1 MTTALW
7 IYLGIVIV
15 LILVSA
21 FFSGSETALTAVSRA
36 RLMSY
41 EKNGDQRAGVV
52 QRLIEK
58 KDRLIGALLIG
69 NNLVNI
75 LASSL
80 ATTAFIGL
88 FGETGVVYAT
98 IAMTILVV
106 IFAEVLPKSAAIAR
120 PDGFALNVARPVA
133 FFVAAVGPVTATVN
147 FVVRRILLLFGVGLE
162 SGASLLTAHEELRGA
177 VEVLHREGSLVNA
190 DRNRLG
196 GLLDLHEL
204 EVSDVMVHRTSMR
217 QINAED
223 PPAEI
228 VRQVLESPYT
238 RMPVWRGHYDN
249 IVGVIHAKDVLRALH
264 EVDNDPSRVN
274 VPKICIRPWF
284 VPETTT
290 LQDQLNAFL
299 RRKSH
304 FAIVVDE
311 YGEVEGLI
319 TLEDIL
325 EEIVGNIADEHD
337 VDMQGVKIEADGSV
351 VVDGQ
356 VPIRDLNRALD
367 WNLPDEEAVTIAG
380 LVIHETQTIPEERQ
394 AFTFFNKRFTVLKR
408 EKNRIAKLRI
418 RPATVL
424 VPPKKP
430 AFAHAAAGL
439 AEPIAEPQETDPE
452 VLDAAIEEMEEV
464 EAGTTGEARS
474 ATRERWH
481 DDGLNDE
488 GWHANGDAEPGHGG
502 RWRPDGDDERE
513 ADDGREAEEPGEA
526 GAGRDI
532 RTAGG
537 GGRDDER
544 H

>member
-1 MTTALW
+1 MS
-7 IYLGIVIV
+7 
-15 LILVSA
+15 LILWLLLFGVLVLVSISA

-36 RLMSY
+36 RLISY
-41 EKNGDQRAGVV
+41 AKNGDVRAGIV

-80 ATTAFIGL
+80 ATTVLLGI
-88 FGETGVVYAT
+88 FGQAGVVYAT
-98 IAMTILVV
+98 IAMTVIVV
-106 IFAEVLPKSAAIAR
+106 IFGEVLPKSIAIAR
-120 PDGFALNVARPVA
+120 PDSFSLAIARPVSII
-133 FFVAAVGPVTATVN
+133 VTILGPLTRVVN
-147 FVVRRILLLFGVGLE
+147 WIVRRILALFGMSLD

-177 VEVLHREGSLVNA
+177 VEVLHREGALVNA

-204 EVSDVMVHRTSMR
+204 EVSDVMIHRTSMR
-217 QINAED
+217 QVNAD
-223 PPAEI
+223 DAPAEV
-228 VRQVLESPYT
+228 VRQILESPHT
-238 RMPVWRGHYDN
+238 RLPVWQGHYDN
-249 IVGVIHAKDVLRALH
+249 IIGVVHAKDLLRALN
-264 EVDNDPSRVN
+264 EVGNDPDKINIR
-274 VPKICIRPWF
+274 KICAQSWF
-284 VPETTT
+284 VPETTS

-337 VDMQGVKIEADGSV
+337 IDMQGVTTEADGSV

-380 LVIHETQTIPEERQ
+380 LVIHESQSIPEERQ
-394 AFTFFNKRFTVLKR
+394 AFTFFQKRFTVLKR
-408 EKNRIAKLRI
+408 EKNRITKLRI

-424 VPPKKP
+424 VPPKKVGG
-430 AFAHAAAGL
+430 HAASMAGDADRLPQPEIDDEDWDYGIESETSGEDEGGELRNTADL
-439 AEPIAEPQETDPE
+439 AREAASGSHADIPATPDEPQVVVAPE
-452 VLDAAIEEMEEV
+452 GAPE
-464 EAGTTGEARS
+464 
-474 ATRERWH
+474 
-481 DDGLNDE
+481 
-488 GWHANGDAEPGHGG
+488 
-502 RWRPDGDDERE
+502 E
-513 ADDGREAEEPGEA
+513 ADGCNEDSVHDEEPA
-526 GAGRDI
+526 PRWKN
-532 RTAGG
+532 RKTA
-537 GGRDDER
+537 RETKS
-544 H
+544 